1 MAKRNRKNG
10 RDGNR
15 LVFWGVPLMALVAA
29 LGMVY
34 LHLSNTC
41 ERIGRDIKRLEK
53 ERVELHKRV
62 VNEEHNWGTASSI
75 RNMEQ
80 LLARHGIEM
89 TWPEQRNVIRLVERD
104 FTEPEQYA
112 LRGDSLRRD

>member
-10 RDGNR
+10 REGNR
-15 LVFWGVPLMALVAA
+15 MVFWGVPLMALVAA

-89 TWPEQRNVIRLVERD
+89 TWPEQAHVIRLVERE
-104 FTEPEQYA
+104 FGEPAQYA
-112 LRGDSLRRD
+112 LQSHSNQRD